1 MGDLCSRKTVHTLP
15 APVATS
21 MHDGLF
27 VEVVCSSTA
36 SKDGYTVPI
45 FAVHASIFPV
55 HVACSTCCDSS
66 RLLVG

>member
-1 MGDLCSRKTVHTLP
+1 MGDLCSRKTVYTLP

-21 MHDGLF
+21 KHD

-36 SKDGYTVPI
+36 SKNGYTVPI
-45 FAVHASIFPV
+45 FAVHAFIFPV